1 MKKLIAVV
9 LMLALFAVP
18 AQAGNMAEGGTWGMV
33 ELGAAVTIN
42 PSFGY
47 YPVLKGVVGVD
58 RFLITGS
65 LGGVIAG
72 EQPEQVVGVEGAFQL
87 IKFAMPFDREG
98 DGQIALYLMGGVSSA
113 QGSYNISFDEGQYR
127 VGPKFF
133 FNWDALSPTA
143 NKVQLTLAVPFM
155 GAKVL
160 DESGIETYNVTYFAV
175 EGAIVFDI

>member
-1 MKKLIAVV
+1 MKKILAVV

-18 AQAGNMAEGGTWGMV
+18 VQAGSMTEGGTWGQV

-42 PSFGY
+42 PTFGY
-47 YPVLKGVVGVD
+47 YPVLKGVIGMD

-87 IKFAMPFDREG
+87 IKLKMPFDRED
-98 DGQIALYLMGGVSSA
+98 DGQITIYLMGGISSA
-113 QGSYNISFDEGQYR
+113 QGSYVISFDEGQYK
-127 VGPKFF
+127 VGPKLF

-143 NKVQLTLAVPFM
+143 NKVQLTLAFPFM

-160 DESGIETYNVTYFAV
+160 DETGVETYNVTYFAV